1 MKEHV
6 IKGKRKLT
14 SKSTEM
20 NKNSRVKKIRSY
32 QAHKLIM

>member
-6 IKGKRKLT
+6 IKGKRKLK

-20 NKNSRVKKIRSY
+20 NKNSRIKIRSY
-32 QAHKLIM
+32 QAHKLIT